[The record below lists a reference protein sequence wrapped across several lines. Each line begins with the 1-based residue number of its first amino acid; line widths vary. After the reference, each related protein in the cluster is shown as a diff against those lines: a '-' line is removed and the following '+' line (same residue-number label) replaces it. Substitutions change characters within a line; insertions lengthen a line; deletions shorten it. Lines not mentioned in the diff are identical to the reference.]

1 MEAIRKEKVKR
12 IGSKITVE
20 LPDEFKAEEVDVI
33 ILPSK
38 GDSLSIEKPID
49 VVEWRK
55 DLIKGIS
62 KNTTYPSLLEKGK
75 GVEVVKERFLE
86 IPFKNFHNSMLT

>member
-55 DLIKGIS
+55 DLIKEFS
-62 KNTTYPSLLEKGK
+62 QFNVDLSNLKYTRDELYDRP
-75 GVEVVKERFLE
+75 
-86 IPFKNFHNSMLT
+86 